1 MAYEYGLPGDP
12 VQVAGGRPKGRTE
25 VLKHHLPIPAAKGA
39 EGTSRREE
47 GGSKERALKGGR
59 GEAGGR
65 GGSASRGQGF
75 GHTPKIGGDVMVAS

>member
-59 GEAGGR
+59 G
-65 GGSASRGQGF
+65 GSASRGQGF